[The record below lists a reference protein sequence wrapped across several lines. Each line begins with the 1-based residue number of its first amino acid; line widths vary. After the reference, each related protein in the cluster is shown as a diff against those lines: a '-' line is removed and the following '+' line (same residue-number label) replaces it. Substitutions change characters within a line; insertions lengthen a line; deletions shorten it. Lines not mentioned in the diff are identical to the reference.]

1 MIDLNIITET
11 KEEKIKI
18 MTEEVYQK
26 TLNYFNLWK
35 NKDIDNLI
43 NLFSDDIVLKD
54 WNGKWESKSNVIEV
68 NKNIFLNDIKLK
80 VLLIDVCL
88 NTSYCTLEIIVNGE
102 TISVL
107 DVIEFNEE
115 NLICKITAYKG

>member
-1 MIDLNIITET
+1 
-11 KEEKIKI
+11 